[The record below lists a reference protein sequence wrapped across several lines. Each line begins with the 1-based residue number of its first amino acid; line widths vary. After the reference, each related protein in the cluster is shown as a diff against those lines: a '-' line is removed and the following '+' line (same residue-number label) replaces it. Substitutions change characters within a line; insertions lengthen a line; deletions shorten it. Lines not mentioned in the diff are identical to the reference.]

1 MARLR
6 RYAPEGI
13 PQHIIQRGN
22 NRTICFASDDDMAAY
37 AAWLYE
43 GALKYGV
50 DIHGWVFMTNH
61 VHLLATPNESDSVSR
76 LMQFLGGQYVRYFN
90 RAYGR
95 SGTLFEGRF
104 KSCPVQ
110 SENYLISCLRYI
122 ELNPVRAG
130 MVGDPVEYRWSSYPA
145 NAFGKPIKLWSP
157 HPEYLNLGQEP
168 SIRQSR
174 YRALFEETIGREMV
188 AKIRQ
193 SAQQGLALGSDRFKD
208 EIEALGNRRQRL
220 LKRGPKVTGVVIAR

>member
-6 RYAPEGI
+6 RYAPGGI

-22 NRTICFASDDDMAAY
+22 NRTLCFASDDDMAAY
-37 AAWLYE
+37 AGWLHE

-61 VHLLATPNESDSVSR
+61 VHLLATPHESDSVSR
-76 LMQFLGGQYVRYFN
+76 LMQCLGRQYVRYFN
-90 RAYGR
+90 GVYGR

-110 SENYLISCLRYI
+110 SENYLLSCLRYI

-130 MVGDPVEYRWSSYPA
+130 MVDDPVEYHWSSYPA
-145 NAFGKPIKLWSP
+145 NALGRSIKLWSP
-157 HPEYLNLGQEP
+157 HPEYLNLGREP

-174 YRALFEETIGREMV
+174 YRALFDEAIGREMV
-188 AKIRQ
+188 ANIRQ

-220 LKRGPKVTGVVIAR
+220 LKRGPKGAGRV